1 MRLKG
6 INLSI
11 SHTSTLTVDRDGL
24 YLHCHT
30 HSQTWVDRNIENNMS
45 GPVKYSFDT
54 FLLLRQSDI
63 FGPPSFNPHPTEVQ
77 ISLLL
82 DHQMVFFNTYAL
94 QSTLLLG
101 N

>member
-45 GPVKYSFDT
+45 GGLEVL
-54 FLLLRQSDI
+54 FLDA
-63 FGPPSFNPHPTEVQ
+63 GA
-77 ISLLL
+77 SLVLY
-82 DHQMVFFNTYAL
+82 F
-94 QSTLLLG
+94 
-101 N
+101 

>member
-54 FLLLRQSDI
+54 FLLLRHSDI
-63 FGPPSFNPHPTEVQ
+63 FGPPSHNPLPTEVQ
-77 ISLLL
+77 INLLL
-82 DHQMVFFNTYAL
+82 DHQMVFLNNYA
-94 QSTLLLG
+94 LLLG
-101 N
+101 P